1 MTQQIVPTNLV
12 PVGRAQVTDMDPA
25 VGVTVPAGAKFAY
38 LQAETADIRWTD
50 DGVTTPT
57 ATVGMLLIA
66 GQAPL
71 SYPGDLSK
79 LNFFETA
86 TSSVLHVHFYGY
98 QGAAK

>member
-50 DGVTTPT
+50 DG
-57 ATVGMLLIA
+57 
-66 GQAPL
+66 
-71 SYPGDLSK
+71 
-79 LNFFETA
+79 
-86 TSSVLHVHFYGY
+86 
-98 QGAAK
+98 